1 MARVRVHTVYAHRRN
16 HAHANTA
23 FRRAAERCYAFG
35 LPPGEEVKS
44 SRSADCLN
52 VLRRVYSSYQFP
64 DKYLHFRTH
73 ISYFPLTPFRFFFP
87 PLSRPFPP
95 PPPLLSRPR
104 PAIVPRNRFDL
115 ERRNSVSFRASN
127 LFTIL
132 RMERLNLSRRW

>member
-87 PLSRPFPP
+87 LSRAPSSPP
-95 PPPLLSRPR
+95 PSSPLP

-132 RMERLNLSRRW
+132 RMEKLNLSRRW